1 MQEDLLQEA
10 RDHFNE
16 PILVG
21 FDLCRCVGYAEDDE
35 DCYLIVNVPRR
46 GLVWHTFVGGYT
58 YLTILKSQ
66 DKCGEW
72 NDFTRLDS
80 LLELN
85 GIPKVKEM
93 IILNETQRPGKEDS
107 VRLDHAV
114 QEGTRSVEDLHP
126 GTDSGSTS
134 IIIAPI

>member
-1 MQEDLLQEA
+1 MQEELLEEA
-10 RDHFNE
+10 RKHFNE
-16 PILVG
+16 PILIG
-21 FDLCRCVGYAEDDE
+21 FDLCRCIGYAEDDE

-58 YLTILKSQ
+58 YLSILKGQEQVTS
-66 DKCGEW
+66 KTGEEW

-93 IILNETQRPGKEDS
+93 IILNETQRSGKEDS
-107 VRLDHAV
+107 VRLN
-114 QEGTRSVEDLHP
+114 HP
-126 GTDSGSTS
+126 GSTGV
-134 IIIAPI
+134 IVAPI